1 MKRSYIIVIIA
12 LLYWACS
19 PARETL
25 TTSAT
30 LANYRCLLPLP
41 TAYYVQMSTLFPGA
55 GRSWCDLGAVGHVL
69 ALTREMKSVILAFLT
84 DGNDKETLSLFSIL
98 TGTDHSCLRIVFSDI
113 ILNSFRT

>member
-30 LANYRCLLPLP
+30 LANYRCLLH
-41 TAYYVQMSTLFPGA
+41 TM
-55 GRSWCDLGAVGHVL
+55 C
-69 ALTREMKSVILAFLT
+69 K
-84 DGNDKETLSLFSIL
+84 
-98 TGTDHSCLRIVFSDI
+98 
-113 ILNSFRT
+113 